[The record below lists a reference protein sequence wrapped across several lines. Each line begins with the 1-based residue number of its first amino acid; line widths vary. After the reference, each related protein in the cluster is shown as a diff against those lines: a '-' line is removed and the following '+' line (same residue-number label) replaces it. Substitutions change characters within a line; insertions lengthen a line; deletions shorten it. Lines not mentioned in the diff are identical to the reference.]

1 MAPSPGPGS
10 PAARPGA
17 LELVPS
23 VCPHDCTSTCA
34 LEVERRD
41 PRSIGRIRGSHRNTY
56 TAGVICEKVARYAE
70 RVHHPDRLLYPL
82 RRVGPKGAGRF
93 IRISWAEALDRVAE
107 AFSAAAARHGPEAVW
122 PYFYAGTMGL
132 VQRDGINRLR
142 HAMRYSRWHS
152 TICVALSDVGWV
164 AGTGIKRGVDLRE
177 VGEHSELVVIWGGNP
192 VNTQVNV
199 MTHVARAQ
207 RRGAPLVV
215 VDPYRTGT
223 AERADVHLA
232 LRPGTDAALAC
243 AVMHV
248 LFAEGYADW
257 SYLRRYTDAPDELAA
272 HVRARPPEWAARI
285 TGLPVEQI
293 VDFARLYGRTR
304 RSFIRCHHGFSR
316 SRNGAVNMHA
326 VSCLPAV
333 TGAWQYP
340 GGGAL
345 YGQTGV
351 YPLDRTLIEG
361 LDLVDPAI
369 RALDQSRL
377 GPILTGDRD
386 ALQGGPPVTAMLV
399 QSTNPAMVCPDLH
412 LVHRGLA
419 REDLFLC
426 VHEQFLT
433 ETAAFADVVLPATMF
448 LEHDDFYTASGHTYF
463 QVARKVIEPPGE
475 CRENHFVVCELARRL
490 GARHPGFEMT
500 AWEIMDATLRRSG
513 MWDARTNWERGGQD
527 LAPPFEEAHFLRG
540 FKTPDGR
547 FRFKPDWTRFGGR
560 GAAMPPLP
568 DHFPVIDEA
577 TPERP
582 FRLVAAPARTFLNS
596 TFTETPG
603 SLARERRPTALLHPA
618 DCEALGVAEG
628 DRVELGNARG
638 RVVVHARPRP
648 GQQRGVVV
656 VEGIWPN
663 RHFEGG
669 IGINALTSAEPG
681 YPDGGAVFHDTAV
694 WVRKLAPAA
703 GGDAARARA
712 SDGDAG
718 GGPGD
723 ADGAPAGQPGGSIP
737 SAAPGAVVA
746 PAGAGSPS

>member
-1 MAPSPGPGS
+1 MLTNNLTA
-10 PAARPGA
+10 PAAGTSGRGA
-17 LELVPS
+17 IELVPS

-34 LEVERRD
+34 LDVERLDART
-41 PRSIGRIRGSHRNTY
+41 IGRVRGSTRNTY
-56 TAGVICEKVARYAE
+56 TAGVICEKVGRYAE
-70 RVHHPDRLLYPL
+70 RVHHPDRLLHPL
-82 RRVGPKGAGRF
+82 RRVGPKGSGQFA
-93 IRISWAEALDRVAE
+93 RISWGEALDRVAE
-107 AFSAAAARHGPEAVW
+107 AFTEKAARHGLETVW

-142 HAMRYSRWHS
+142 HVMGYSRWYS
-152 TICVALSDVGWV
+152 TICVTLSDTGWIAGVG
-164 AGTGIKRGVDLRE
+164 AKRGVDLRE

-199 MTHVARAQ
+199 MTHVTRAQ
-207 RRGAPLVV
+207 RRGAQLVV

-232 LRPGTDAALAC
+232 LRPGTDGALAC

-257 SYLRRYTDAPDELAA
+257 PYMRRYTDAPDELAA
-272 HVRARPPEWAARI
+272 HLRTRTPAWAAEI
-285 TGLPVEQI
+285 TGLPVDEI
-293 VDFARLYGRTR
+293 VAFARLYGRTK

-316 SRNGAVNMHA
+316 SRNGAACMHA

-345 YGQTGV
+345 YGQTAI

-361 LDLVDPAI
+361 LDRVDATI

-377 GPILTGDRD
+377 GPILTGDPE
-386 ALQGGPPVTAMLV
+386 ALRGGPPVTAMLV
-399 QSTNPAMVCPDLH
+399 QNTNPAMVCPELH
-412 LVHRGLA
+412 RVHRGLA

-433 ETAAFADVVLPATMF
+433 ETAAYADVVLPATMF

-463 QVARKVIEPPGE
+463 QVARKVVEPPGE
-475 CRENHFVVCELARRL
+475 CRENHVVISELARRL
-490 GARHPGFEMT
+490 GAEHPGFGMT
-500 AWEIMDATLRRSG
+500 AWEIMDWTLRRSG
-513 MWDARTNWERGGQD
+513 MWDARTNVDRGGQD
-527 LAPPFEEAHFLRG
+527 MALPFEEAHFLRG
-540 FKTPDGR
+540 FKWPDGR
-547 FRFKPDWTRFGGR
+547 FRFKPDWNSFGGR
-560 GAAMPPLP
+560 GSKMPRLP
-568 DHFPVIDEA
+568 DHFDVIDQA
-577 TPERP
+577 TAEKP

-603 SLARERRPTALLHPA
+603 ALARERRPTALMNPD
-618 DCEALGVAEG
+618 DCVALGVVEG
-628 DRVELGNARG
+628 DRVTLGNERG
-638 RVVVHARPRP
+638 VVVAHARPRE

-663 RHFEGG
+663 KHFEGG

-681 YPDGGAVFHDTAV
+681 YPNGGAVFHDTAV
-694 WVRKLAPAA
+694 WVR
-703 GGDAARARA
+703 R
-712 SDGDAG
+712 S
-718 GGPGD
+718 
-723 ADGAPAGQPGGSIP
+723 
-737 SAAPGAVVA
+737 
-746 PAGAGSPS
+746 